1 MARPRSCQ
9 PLVGPQPS
17 VAARNS
23 AYAVTEHPDTTADPV
38 VVDAV
43 GLLCPLPILRL
54 KKRTQGLP
62 SGSDVLFLADD
73 PSGRKDLEVLC
84 ELAGHELMAAEQR
97 PDDVMCY
104 RLRLA

>member
-1 MARPRSCQ
+1 M
-9 PLVGPQPS
+9 
-17 VAARNS
+17 RNS
-23 AYAVTEHPDTTADPV
+23 AYAVTEHSDTTADPV

-73 PSGRKDLEVLC
+73 PSGRKDLQVLC
-84 ELAGHELMAAEQR
+84 QLAGHELVSIQAQ
-97 PDDVMCY
+97 PDQVTRY
-104 RLRLA
+104 HLRLA